1 MHGTG
6 RYLTF
11 LPNYRINSDR
21 YKRPALLP
29 AGYPCRYIIKHPNM
43 NNRQQPLFS
52 KYDLRAILENH
63 RKKAEET
70 IAKLPA
76 SKVSADNEMAVL
88 DKLEQ
93 DFKIAPLEL
102 FEDKVEVDQTEVQID
117 VKANIFNM
125 GFTRVSGLR
134 LQYFVPYSGDRELW
148 WCLPSQYNMNPP
160 IAEVGDREIIF
171 EFEVPATD
179 IAKTKEWFD
188 ISLRAAKQW
197 IGFIRE
203 DVNVFNSQIRSVL
216 QTALQRRR
224 DILTKTASQL
234 ETLGLPARKKNELS
248 QERPFVPSPRKTTP
262 SRRKRPSSEALKDYD
277 IALSFAGEDR
287 DYVEHVATLLRE
299 AGINVFYDKFET
311 ANLWGRNLADHLG
324 EIYGKRSRFVVMF
337 ISKYYP
343 TKSWPTH
350 ERQNAQARAIQENKV
365 VLLPARFD
373 DTEIP
378 GLPSTTGYIDLRQTT
393 PQELVK
399 LIKEKLKEHS

>member
-1 MHGTG
+1 
-6 RYLTF
+6 
-11 LPNYRINSDR
+11 
-21 YKRPALLP
+21 
-29 AGYPCRYIIKHPNM
+29 M

-76 SKVSADNEMAVL
+76 SEVSADNEMAVL

-93 DFKIAPLEL
+93 DFKIASLEL

-134 LQYFVPYSGDRELW
+134 LQYFVPYRGDRELW

-160 IAEVGDREIIF
+160 IADVGDRDIIF

-179 IAKTKEWFD
+179 IAKTKERFD

-216 QTALQRRR
+216 QTALQQRR

-234 ETLGLPARKKNELS
+234 ETLGLPVRKKNELS
-248 QERPFVPSPRKTTP
+248 QERPFVPSPRKTTL
-262 SRRKRPSSEALKDYD
+262 SRQKRPSSGALKDYD

-287 DYVEHVATLLRE
+287 DYVERVATLLRE

-378 GLPSTTGYIDLRQTT
+378 GLPSTTGYIDLHQTT

-399 LIKEKLKEHS
+399 LIKDKLKEHS